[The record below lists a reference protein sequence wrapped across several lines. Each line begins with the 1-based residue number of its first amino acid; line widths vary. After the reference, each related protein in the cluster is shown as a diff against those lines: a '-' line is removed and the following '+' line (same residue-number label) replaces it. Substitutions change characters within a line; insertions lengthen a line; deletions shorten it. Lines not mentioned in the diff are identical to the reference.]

1 MSDFKAKI
9 TAELDTSK
17 VEQQLNQ
24 LGKDKKIKLDVDT
37 GNTDKN
43 INNVNKSIQTTGKTA
58 QTFGDT
64 LKKSLNIGSAAAI
77 TAKGLQLINTT
88 AKKAVASVKE
98 FDDAI
103 TDLRMATG
111 QSYDSVR
118 TLVQGY
124 NEMGQALGATTKEV
138 SESADAWLRQGKT
151 AQETNQLIQDS
162 MMLSKIGQIDSAS
175 ATEYLTSAMKGYGIE
190 VQNVQG
196 IVDKLCAVDLVSATD
211 AAGLAE
217 AMSRTAVTADMAGVS
232 MDRLLGYLATVGET
246 TQKSMSSIGES
257 FKTIFTRMHDIKAD
271 KLELVDEDGTTE
283 LLSDVELTLKNVGID
298 LRATVTE
305 FDNAG
310 DVLDNL
316 HDKWNTL
323 NSVQQ
328 AALSKAFAG
337 TRQAE
342 NFRVLMQN
350 YDTAKQ
356 YMETAANSAG
366 TAEEK
371 FSAYLDSIE
380 AKTKTLQAAFESLS
394 INTFSTELIG
404 GVVEA
409 ATAVLQF
416 LDETNLLK
424 GALTGLAVA
433 GVVKGFTTLATGI
446 SNAAIKMNEFNS
458 ALKLLK
464 AGSIGEAEIEQ
475 LATMTANLSQS
486 QLKAVLS
493 SKALSTEQRVA
504 ILTAQGMSTAEAQA
518 AVASMGLATAEGAAT
533 ASTFSL
539 SGALKGLWA
548 TLMANPLILVIAGVT
563 AAVSAYSSY
572 KQKVEEA
579 RQASLE
585 AGNAARDEAKNISS
599 LYNAYSQAKS
609 AYDSNTGSKE
619 TLEGATDSLLS
630 ALGIEEAQ
638 IQRLEEEYGSLDAAI
653 NQVTYDS
660 LKEKLSDMTAAY
672 QAAQDEMMS
681 AASDSMGW
689 FSGDSITVSTH
700 GEDKKFAEVLQAA
713 GYLEENLP
721 KWSTSLYT
729 GINDYGD
736 IDSLM
741 ESYQE
746 LLNMR
751 ESLEQGVEDG
761 LYTRKELSESDVYTD
776 INAKINAVKAEYEDV
791 LDYAN
796 QINSLA
802 AQLQYMD
809 YVGAN
814 GIPETTTEFETLR
827 STMLSTAEASG
838 QFVGSEEQIADAINN
853 TLASTPELSEFF
865 DDYSSAADEA
875 VKTVEEKMAAIRD
888 VFKNGVSGQSD
899 ADFQIDSFDEWLSSL
914 DERNLDLVYEISL
927 NTESAQYSL
936 DEWQNALDN
945 AQFHFE
951 DLMAEEDTDD
961 ADSFSTQVT
970 NYVEKIQTLQE
981 ALENYKSGDF
991 KNEDLIE
998 LITEFPELAG
1008 ESDNLGNAIVNLA
1021 KDLTGG
1027 EDALGNFSGI
1037 YAVFQDQFG
1046 RLDSEEDRQ
1055 QLQDFMDTVLELGQV
1070 VGDTQFSIDID
1081 AETAGMENLWTAMKE
1096 SVSSTGL
1103 TADSIS
1109 NLKARYQDLENY
1121 DAAKLFEK
1129 TANGVHLNTSAL
1141 RELEAEYESTKKTQ
1155 IDSDLDSLVEQ
1166 YNDLTEQINN
1176 ASDAATTADLYAKR
1190 ADIQNQIEDT
1200 AMLATQYE
1208 GLTSAFYK
1216 WEQAQS
1222 IGEEGDMYDSL
1233 AGSLEDIKQLYDDGL
1248 IGTNQ
1253 FRTAV
1258 QLMSNQDLSTASIDE
1273 LLAAYESGYGTMTRY
1288 FQDSS
1293 DGCLN
1298 FLHDVENL
1306 NSEWAKMNDDGSWE
1320 IDFGVGDDQKIADA
1334 LGINVESVQAILR
1347 KLSDY
1352 GFDINLDSMYS
1363 SLDLLESEAEA
1374 ANDKLKELGATD
1386 YTFNF
1391 NTTDI
1396 EYLDEQI
1403 EEAQNALDTFRNTDG
1418 TINLEADGAE
1428 EAQAI
1433 LATLIGQKQSLDK
1446 AAILSVDTSNAN
1458 SEIETVI
1465 GKLQEFKSSYNKL
1478 DVQAQVGADTTQ
1490 AQADVDAALA
1500 SLSSEHAEIL
1510 ASLGIDTS
1518 SADAAIAS
1526 INALTPEVMVT
1537 CGLDASLIEGYQAAE
1552 HDASGTVIWDNNI
1565 DKVTSWIAQSHTAS
1579 GTVNW
1584 SNNTSNVK
1592 TYFTATGTVNWKNGG
1607 GGAAGTAHA
1616 QGTAKANGDWGTK
1629 ESGTALG
1636 GELGQELIVRNG
1648 KFFTIGDNGAE
1659 FFQYKK
1665 GDIIFNA
1672 DQTEEIFKKG
1682 RLTGNSP
1689 RGRLYYTGTAFSSG
1703 TGKITASGKVKTTPS
1718 GSGKS
1723 SGGSGGSSGGSSSSQ
1738 KEDEPEKIDWIE
1750 IAIDRIERAIKRL
1763 QTTAESTFKSFKKR
1777 LTATNSEISKVT
1789 EELSLQQK
1797 AYNRYIQEANSVGL
1811 SSSLAQKVK
1820 DGTIDI
1826 NEYDSDTAELIQ
1838 EYQEWYEKALDCKD
1852 AIDELNESL
1861 SQLYKDNFDNVATQF
1876 DHEISLI
1883 EHLTNTYNNGLDLL
1897 AAKGYFASTK
1907 YYDALKQAEQSN
1919 KDKLNQELTSLINA
1933 YSTAMNSG
1941 AIDKNSEAW
1950 YEMQEEINA
1959 VKEAIQECD
1968 IQLAEFDK
1976 SIQELNWEI
1985 FDYIEDRIS
1994 QIASEADFFVSLMSN
2009 SDLFTD
2015 KGQLTDTGM
2024 ATMGLYGVNYNTYM
2038 AQADQYAE
2046 EIKKLNKEI
2055 ADDPYDTD
2063 LIARREEL
2071 LQLQQEAILAAED
2084 EKQAIVDL
2092 VEEGI
2097 EIELDALKELIDA
2110 YTDSLDSAKDLY
2122 DYQKKVA
2129 EQTAEIA
2136 SIEKQLSAYKN
2147 DTSEEAKA
2155 TVQKLKVELS
2165 EAQDDLEETE
2175 YDQYISDQKKM
2186 LDDLYDEYEMIL
2198 NQRLDD
2204 IDALITDMIDN
2215 INANS
2220 SSIEQTIS
2228 DQASAVGYMITDGM
2242 KEIWSNDGG
2251 ANSIIT
2257 KYGDSF
2263 TSQLTA
2269 VNNVLNA
2276 ISANVASMIKASDT
2290 AATTT
2295 TSTASTTTSAT
2306 KSTTPSTNKST
2317 TTSTKSSSSS
2327 NKYNDSVKQGV
2338 AAAIWIYGGSKSG
2351 WGNDPQRK
2359 QRLTAKFGSANAA
2372 AIQSYINAHGS
2383 NGDLY
2388 KYWVKSGK
2396 SKLSQYYY
2404 SAFKTG
2410 GLADYTGMAWLDG
2423 TPTKP
2428 EMVLNPDDTENF
2440 IALKDAMVSVANGN
2454 SPLAALFSGGDFN
2467 GMVNDLVPLRNT
2479 SDIANQLSS
2488 IVSAANG
2495 VGGTS
2500 IGEINYEVNIP
2511 IDHVDD
2517 YDDLVNKMINDGEFE
2532 KFIQAITLDRLAKKS
2547 KLAKYKYLR
2556 N

>member
-1 MSDFKAKI
+1 MLLPFSSKDDLRSIFTAVNSGIQGWINNIQLLKVSLADISTAFNAGKSGNGIIKGLVNGLKSINNAMSSSITEMDIANIMAYNAEIESGTTCQTAFYRTMLNSSKAAQDLVASMKGGTVATEGLTAKANASKLAVIGFRIAIVALNMAITMGLASVIQAVVTGLNNLIHASKNASEAAHEAASAAKKQSDEYNDELSTIDELINKYKELASSDTQDAGTRSEIVNIQSQITELVGQQANNLDLVNGKLDEELDKLHQIQAQEAEKAVESATSAYHTAKEDSEKAIGSDSFAFIDGYAYTGKREKELEKILSDFGYGDNVQSGGI
-9 TAELDTSK
+9 F
-17 VEQQLNQ
+17 
-24 LGKDKKIKLDVDT
+24 
-37 GNTDKN
+37 GNTLF
-43 INNVNKSIQTTGKTA
+43 V
-58 QTFGDT
+58 
-64 LKKSLNIGSAAAI
+64 
-77 TAKGLQLINTT
+77 
-88 AKKAVASVKE
+88 
-98 FDDAI
+98 
-103 TDLRMATG
+103 
-111 QSYDSVR
+111 
-118 TLVQGY
+118 
-124 NEMGQALGATTKEV
+124 
-138 SESADAWLRQGKT
+138 
-151 AQETNQLIQDS
+151 
-162 MMLSKIGQIDSAS
+162 
-175 ATEYLTSAMKGYGIE
+175 
-190 VQNVQG
+190 
-196 IVDKLCAVDLVSATD
+196 
-211 AAGLAE
+211 
-217 AMSRTAVTADMAGVS
+217 
-232 MDRLLGYLATVGET
+232 MD
-246 TQKSMSSIGES
+246 
-257 FKTIFTRMHDIKAD
+257 
-271 KLELVDEDGTTE
+271 
-283 LLSDVELTLKNVGID
+283 
-298 LRATVTE
+298 E
-305 FDNAG
+305 FDNE
-310 DVLDNL
+310 
-316 HDKWNTL
+316 L
-323 NSVQQ
+323 NK
-328 AALSKAFAG
+328 L
-337 TRQAE
+337 
-342 NFRVLMQN
+342 
-350 YDTAKQ
+350 
-356 YMETAANSAG
+356 ETAA
-366 TAEEK
+366 E
-371 FSAYLDSIE
+371 
-380 AKTKTLQAAFESLS
+380 
-394 INTFSTELIG
+394 
-404 GVVEA
+404 
-409 ATAVLQF
+409 
-416 LDETNLLK
+416 
-424 GALTGLAVA
+424 
-433 GVVKGFTTLATGI
+433 
-446 SNAAIKMNEFNS
+446 
-458 ALKLLK
+458 
-464 AGSIGEAEIEQ
+464 
-475 LATMTANLSQS
+475 
-486 QLKAVLS
+486 
-493 SKALSTEQRVA
+493 
-504 ILTAQGMSTAEAQA
+504 
-518 AVASMGLATAEGAAT
+518 
-533 ASTFSL
+533 
-539 SGALKGLWA
+539 
-548 TLMANPLILVIAGVT
+548 
-563 AAVSAYSSY
+563 
-572 KQKVEEA
+572 
-579 RQASLE
+579 
-585 AGNAARDEAKNISS
+585 
-599 LYNAYSQAKS
+599 
-609 AYDSNTGSKE
+609 
-619 TLEGATDSLLS
+619 
-630 ALGIEEAQ
+630 
-638 IQRLEEEYGSLDAAI
+638 
-653 NQVTYDS
+653 
-660 LKEKLSDMTAAY
+660 
-672 QAAQDEMMS
+672 
-681 AASDSMGW
+681 
-689 FSGDSITVSTH
+689 
-700 GEDKKFAEVLQAA
+700 
-713 GYLEENLP
+713 
-721 KWSTSLYT
+721 
-729 GINDYGD
+729 
-736 IDSLM
+736 
-741 ESYQE
+741 
-746 LLNMR
+746 
-751 ESLEQGVEDG
+751 
-761 LYTRKELSESDVYTD
+761 
-776 INAKINAVKAEYEDV
+776 KAEYLQGMIDV
-791 LDYAN
+791 IKKNYSEYASSDLYA
-796 QINSLA
+796 SLVQQVDAYNEYAKAQNDA
-802 AQLQYMD
+802 AQNLMEAITYAQTYNNELSD
-809 YVGAN
+809 ITVDSADGFEEYRQKLIRLVSNSPDLSEAFNN
-814 GIPETTTEFETLR
+814 GDITTENIESFVTEYISTLDSFSDAYDDWISKYETQ
-827 STMLSTAEASG
+827 T
-838 QFVGSEEQIADAINN
+838 
-853 TLASTPELSEFF
+853 
-865 DDYSSAADEA
+865 DDVA
-875 VKTVEEKMAAIRD
+875 TTIEEKASAIKD
-888 VFKNGVSGQSD
+888 IYKASVSD
-899 ADFQIDSFDEWLSSL
+899 TPDETFQVGYFDRWLSSL
-914 DERNLDLVYEISL
+914 DENSLNLVYQISL
-927 NTESAQYSL
+927 NTDSAQYTL
-936 DEWQNALDN
+936 GEWQNALDN

-951 DLMAEEDTDD
+951 DLMVEEDTDN

-1027 EDALGNFSGI
+1027 KDALGNFSGI

-1081 AETAGMENLWTAMKE
+1081 AETEGMENLWTAIKE

-1121 DAAKLFEK
+1121 DASRLFEK

-1141 RELEAEYESTKKTQ
+1141 RELEAEYENTKKAQ

-1176 ASDAATTADLYAKR
+1176 ASDAATTAELYAKR

-1200 AMLATQYE
+1200 AMLAAQYE

-1233 AGSLEDIKQLYDDGL
+1233 AGGLENIKELYDNGL
-1248 IGTNQ
+1248 IGTNK

-1258 QLMSNQDLSTASIDE
+1258 QLMSNEDLSTANIDQ
-1273 LLAAYESGYGTMTRY
+1273 LLAAYENGYPKMQRY

-1293 DGCLN
+1293 DGCLY
-1298 FLHDVENL
+1298 FLNDLQKL
-1306 NSEWAKMNDDGSWE
+1306 NSEWVSMNEDGSWDINFGMGNDQE
-1320 IDFGVGDDQKIADA
+1320 IAEA
-1334 LGINVESVQAILR
+1334 LEINVESVQAIMR

-1403 EEAQNALDTFRNTDG
+1403 KEAQNALDTFKNTDG

-1428 EAQAI
+1428 EAQTVLTA
-1433 LATLIGQKQSLDK
+1433 LLSQKQTLE
-1446 AAILSVDTSNAN
+1446 APAIMQIDTSTISEADEEIANA
-1458 SEIETVI
+1458 ITL
-1465 GKLQEFKSSYNKL
+1465 LQEF
-1478 DVQAQVGADTTQ
+1478 VQYSNDLEIQTALGVDTTETQ
-1490 AQADVDAALA
+1490 QKIQDVA
-1500 SLSSEHAEIL
+1500 SSLDSIPDEVK
-1510 ASLGIDTS
+1510 ASLGLDDTDFN
-1518 SADAAIAS
+1518 SALQSITNTSVDVKAGMSINEEDIAS
-1526 INALTPEVMVT
+1526 IQNTINSIEPKNIECSTNSDEILSELTGVNEYTINDKNFSVTVTDNASSTLQSINSYVR
-1537 CGLDASLIEGYQAAE
+1537 SL
-1552 HDASGTVIWDNNI
+1552 
-1565 DKVTSWIAQSHTAS
+1565 QSKTITITTNHVS
-1579 GTVNW
+1579 
-1584 SNNTSNVK
+1584 TSN
-1592 TYFTATGTVNWKNGG
+1592 

-1672 DQTEEIFKKG
+1672 NQTEEIFKKG
-1682 RLTGNSP
+1682 RLTGGSP

-1703 TGKITASGKVKTTPS
+1703 SGKITASGKVKTTPS

-1723 SGGSGGSSGGSSSSQ
+1723 SGGSSGGSSSSQ

-1763 QTTAESTFKSFKKR
+1763 QTTAESAFKSFKKR
-1777 LTATNSEISKVT
+1777 LTATNNEISKVT
-1789 EELSLQQK
+1789 KELSLQQK

-1811 SSSLAQKVK
+1811 SASLAQKVK

-1907 YYDALKQAEQSN
+1907 YYDALKQSEQSN
-1919 KDKLNQELTSLINA
+1919 KNKLNQELTSLINE

-1941 AIDKNSEAW
+1941 AINKYSEAW

-1968 IQLAEFDK
+1968 IQIAEFEK
-1976 SIQELNWEI
+1976 SIQELDWEI

-1994 QIASEADFFVSLMSN
+1994 QISSEADFFVSLMSN

-2046 EIKKLNKEI
+2046 EIKKLNQEI

-2063 LIARREEL
+2063 LIARRDEL
-2071 LQLQQEAILAAED
+2071 LQLQQESILAAED

-2165 EAQDDLEETE
+2165 KAQDDLEEIE

-2186 LDDLYDEYEMIL
+2186 LDALYDEYEMIL

-2204 IDALITDMIDN
+2204 IDALISDMIDTVN
-2215 INANS
+2215 TNS
-2220 SSIEQTIS
+2220 SSIKQTIS
-2228 DQASAVGYMITDGM
+2228 DQASTVGYLVTDEM
-2242 KEIWSNDGG
+2242 REIWSNDGG
-2251 ANSIIT
+2251 TDSIIT

-2263 TSQLTA
+2263 TSQLTT
-2269 VNNVLNA
+2269 VNSVLNA

-2290 AATTT
+2290 AAESTTDAT
-2295 TSTASTTTSAT
+2295 NTASASTTTNTASTASA
-2306 KSTTPSTNKST
+2306 STTTNTASTASST
-2317 TTSTKSSSSS
+2317 SESTTSTKSS
-2327 NKYNDSVKQGV
+2327 NKYNSSVKKGV
-2338 AAAIWIYGGSKSG
+2338 AAAIWIYGGSTSG

-2359 QRLTAKFGSANAA
+2359 KRLTAKFGSANAK
-2372 AIQSYINAHGS
+2372 AIQDYINAHGS

-2428 EMVLNPDDTENF
+2428 EMVLNPEDTANF
-2440 IALKDAMVSVANGN
+2440 IALKDAMRSIADGS
-2454 SPLAALFSGGDFN
+2454 SPLSDLFN
-2467 GMVNDLVPLRNT
+2467 
-2479 SDIANQLSS
+2479 SDEG
-2488 IVSAANG
+2488 AANILKQLAKIENPMTTS
-2495 VGGTS
+2495 GTN
-2500 IGEINYEVNIP
+2500 IGDITYQVTIP
-2511 IDHVDD
+2511 IDHVQD
-2517 YDDLVNKMINDGEFE
+2517 YADFMNQLRKDGKFEKMIQDMTVN
-2532 KFIQAITLDRLAKKS
+2532 RLTGGSKIAKN
-2547 KLAKYKYLR
+2547 KYQW
-2556 N
+2556 